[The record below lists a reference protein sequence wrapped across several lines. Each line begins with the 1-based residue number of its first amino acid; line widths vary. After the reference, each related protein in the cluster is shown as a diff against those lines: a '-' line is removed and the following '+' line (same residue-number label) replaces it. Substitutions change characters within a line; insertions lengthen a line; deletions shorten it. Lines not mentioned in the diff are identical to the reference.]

1 MTMRKFFLLTSLLTA
16 SLTGFTQQVSV
27 HPAPYAK
34 RLEIPV
40 PANADNFFTIPVREN
55 GVLLLTQT
63 GRNSFNL
70 LRFDTNLERVWQIEG
85 TITDNLDYVNYS
97 YDGKDVYLL
106 FSKFRSNRY
115 QVIKVFVGPGFSE
128 KFDIYSVDKLEISEF
143 KAHRDGVYIA
153 GVVREQ
159 PVLLY
164 TNLQTRQSKVLPSA
178 MKGAAEIQ
186 SVDIDSVNHRVNV
199 TYSVKK
205 GKSYYLVVKSFDE
218 DGRQDAQVILEP
230 EDQFALLNGKLS
242 PLTDTTQLMIGTYGY
257 KSMQSTQ
264 RGPVSQ
270 GLYMS
275 QITPEEVLPTR
286 YYSFTDFKN
295 FFSFLSPRE
304 QEKKERQIAR
314 QKERGGDLKLNY
326 QLLVHDLIPN
336 GDQYILVAEAFNPT
350 FRYQNNYPYGGF
362 GSPFGFGSPWGGMY
376 SPYGW
381 GWGLWSMNPWYG
393 GSRGFFGNNQQVFDG
408 WQYTHAVV
416 AGFDKRG
423 NLLWDNSFEID
434 NVKTMKLKEKVR
446 TSLRDGQVTLF
457 YSNNGVIRSKAVKG
471 NLVLDNGPA
480 HEKVITTAR
489 EGDKVRRNTNED
501 LEYWYDNYFLAWGYQ
516 RIQNE
521 AEGGRR
527 NVFYLNKIQF

>member
-1 MTMRKFFLLTSLLTA
+1 
-16 SLTGFTQQVSV
+16 
-27 HPAPYAK
+27 
-34 RLEIPV
+34 
-40 PANADNFFTIPVREN
+40 
-55 GVLLLTQT
+55 
-63 GRNSFNL
+63 
-70 LRFDTNLERVWQIEG
+70 
-85 TITDNLDYVNYS
+85 
-97 YDGKDVYLL
+97 
-106 FSKFRSNRY
+106 
-115 QVIKVFVGPGFSE
+115 
-128 KFDIYSVDKLEISEF
+128 
-143 KAHRDGVYIA
+143 
-153 GVVREQ
+153 
-159 PVLLY
+159 
-164 TNLQTRQSKVLPSA
+164 
-178 MKGAAEIQ
+178 
-186 SVDIDSVNHRVNV
+186 
-199 TYSVKK
+199 
-205 GKSYYLVVKSFDE
+205 
-218 DGRQDAQVILEP
+218 
-230 EDQFALLNGKLS
+230 
-242 PLTDTTQLMIGTYGY
+242 
-257 KSMQSTQ
+257 
-264 RGPVSQ
+264 
-270 GLYMS
+270 
-275 QITPEEVLPTR
+275 
-286 YYSFTDFKN
+286 
-295 FFSFLSPRE
+295 
-304 QEKKERQIAR
+304 
-314 QKERGGDLKLNY
+314 LKLNY

>member
-1 MTMRKFFLLTSLLTA
+1 MTMRKFFLLTALLSLA
-16 SLTGFTQQVSV
+16 LTGFAQQ
-27 HPAPYAK
+27 PIGAPTPYAK

-40 PANADNFFTIPVREN
+40 PANADNFFIIPVREN
-55 GVLLLTQT
+55 GVLLLTQASRS
-63 GRNSFNL
+63 GYNL
-70 LRFDTNLERVWQIEG
+70 VRFDTNLDRVWQVEG
-85 TITDNLDYVNYS
+85 TISDNLDYVNYS

-115 QVIKVFVGPGFSE
+115 QVIKVYVGPGFTE
-128 KFDIYSVDKLEISEF
+128 KFDIYSVDKLEVSEF
-143 KAHRDGVYIA
+143 KAHRDAVYIA

-164 TNLQTRQSKVLPSA
+164 TNLQTRQSKLLPSA
-178 MKGAAEIQ
+178 MKGSAEIQ
-186 SVDIDSVNHRVNV
+186 SIDIDSVNHKVNV

-205 GKSYYLVVKSFDE
+205 GKMYQLVVKAFDD
-218 DGRQDAQVILEP
+218 DGRQDSQVILEP
-230 EDQFALLNGKLS
+230 EDEFALLNGKLS

-257 KSMQSTQ
+257 KSMQSTT

-270 GLYMS
+270 GVYMS

-304 QEKKERQIAR
+304 QERKERQIAR
-314 QKERGGDLKLNY
+314 QKEKGGDLKLNY
-326 QLLVHDLIPN
+326 QLLVHDLVPH
-336 GDQYILVAEAFNPT
+336 GDQYILVAEAFQPT

-362 GSPFGFGSPWGGMY
+362 GSPYGFGSPFGSMY

-416 AGFDKRG
+416 AGFDKKG

-457 YSNNGVIRSKAVKG
+457 YSNNGAIRSKTIKD
-471 NLVLDNGPA
+471 NLVMDNSPVQ
-480 HEKVITTAR
+480 ETPIVTAR
-489 EGDKVRRNTNED
+489 DGDKVRRNSNDD

-521 AEGGRR
+521 AEGRR
-527 NVFYLNKIQF
+527 NVFYLNKIPF

>member
-1 MTMRKFFLLTSLLTA
+1 MKLTKYLLPVFLLASISATA
-16 SLTGFTQQVSV
+16 QTTYVPTPS
-27 HPAPYAK
+27 AR

-40 PANADNFFTIPVREN
+40 PANTDNFFTIPVREN
-55 GVLLLTQT
+55 GVLLLTQA
-63 GRNSFNL
+63 GKSGYNL
-70 LRFDTNLERVWQIEG
+70 VRFDTNLDRVWQVEG
-85 TITDNLDYVNYS
+85 TISDNLDYVNYS

-115 QVIKVFVGPGFSE
+115 QVIKVYVGPGFTE

-164 TNLQTRQSKVLPSA
+164 TNLQTRQSKLLPSA
-178 MKGAAEIQ
+178 MKGSAEIQ
-186 SVDIDSVNHRVNV
+186 TIDIDSVNHRVNV
-199 TYSVKK
+199 TYSVRK
-205 GKSYYLVVKSFDE
+205 GKTYELVVKSFDE
-218 DGRQDAQVILEP
+218 DGRQDSQVLLEP
-230 EDQFALLNGKLS
+230 EEDFALLNGKLS

-257 KSMQSTQ
+257 RSMQSTT

-270 GLYMS
+270 GVYMS
-275 QITPEEVLPTR
+275 QITPAEVLPTR

-295 FFSFLSPRE
+295 FFNFLSPRE
-304 QEKKERQIAR
+304 QERKERQIAR

-336 GDQYILVAEAFNPT
+336 GDQYVLVAEAFQPT
-350 FRYQNNYPYGGF
+350 FRYQNNNPYGGGFGGSPFF
-362 GSPFGFGSPWGGMY
+362 GSPYGGLY

-393 GSRGFFGNNQQVFDG
+393 GSRSFWGNNQQVFDG

-416 AGFDKRG
+416 AGFDKKG
-423 NLLWDNSFEID
+423 TLLWDNSFEID

-446 TSLRDGQVTLF
+446 TSIREGQVALF
-457 YSNNGVIRSKAVKG
+457 YSNQGAIRSKVVKG
-471 NLVLDNGPA
+471 NLVVEGEA
-480 HEKVITTAR
+480 EKTFSTVK
-489 EGDKVRRNTNED
+489 EGDKIRRNTNDD

-521 AEGGRR
+521 AEGRR
-527 NVFYLNKIQF
+527 NVFYLNKIAF